1 MQSLTYTQQ
10 YWRNDITCRNTDS
23 IIHSIGFSFWLSTCF
38 DHFLQ
43 KHAVPLLQCMQ
54 GVDFSLQYFC
64 IVGDAFVPAQQML
77 SQEKILR
84 YEEGATYGLN

>member
-1 MQSLTYTQQ
+1 
-10 YWRNDITCRNTDS
+10 
-23 IIHSIGFSFWLSTCF
+23 
-38 DHFLQ
+38 
-43 KHAVPLLQCMQ
+43 MQ